1 MSGISHIGIAVKNLD
16 EAIKVFSRILGCEP
30 SAIEKVADQKVE
42 VAVFRPAG
50 PGTAAIELICPTPD
64 NTAINNFIEKR
75 GQGMHHLSLKVPDV
89 ADRLAELKEAGYRLI
104 DEQPRR
110 GAEGK
115 TIAFVHPASTAGV
128 LLELEQEE

>member
-16 EAIKVFSRILGCEP
+16 EAVKVFRSILGCDP
-30 SAIEKVADQKVE
+30 VAVEKVDDQKVE

-64 NTAINNFIEKR
+64 NVAVNNFIEKR

-89 ADRLAELKEAGYRLI
+89 AARLAELKKGGYRLI
-104 DEQPRR
+104 DEKPRP